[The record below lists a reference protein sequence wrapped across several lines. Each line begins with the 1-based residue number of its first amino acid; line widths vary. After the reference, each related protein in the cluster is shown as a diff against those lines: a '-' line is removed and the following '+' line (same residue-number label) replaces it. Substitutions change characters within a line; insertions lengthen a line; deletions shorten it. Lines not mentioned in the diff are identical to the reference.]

1 MKKIFLFAA
10 AAALLTAC
18 SSDELAS
25 VETAQQN
32 ANGDAINFSIYT
44 PRTVTRAGAPGVI
57 KTNTGTTKLSEV
69 GFGILAYYTDDETY
83 NSESSKPDFMY
94 NTKVTSTDGTTWTY
108 NPVMYW
114 PNEFG
119 TGANSTNTD
128 YVSFFSYAPYIDVVN
143 ETGIPVLEEMT
154 TDAEY
159 DAYAKS
165 LGIKYVKY
173 ETKVANTRANYAEY
187 KGIAD
192 PTDDAAI
199 VNAWNFDNGDS
210 YLPADIATVE
220 GKIALLTTEYYLGT
234 ATPVTS
240 LATYK
245 EYLGVA
251 TDDEAKA
258 ALDELWKEQVQG
270 KNITKLPRNTDGGD
284 PIVKYVVDTNPATSV
299 DLLWGVAAN
308 NTDYESIIANTN
320 VQNVEGMPFI
330 NMIKPKKPADSK
342 LNWNMKHALSKLN
355 VNIQYVADKATPTAY
370 SDGDVASEEINSN
383 ETRIYVRYVKIGGFV
398 MKGALNLNNTT
409 AGEPLWKSYDGQTS
423 LAYTTTTFNDGRKDG
438 KEGTYNGLDKNEE
451 NAGLNPDIVENY
463 SKAIWPSGKTSGVT
477 NKKVN
482 LFAGGEPTTP
492 IFVIPTGEDID
503 IEICYDVETK
513 DAALAEYLSDGLTH
527 GKTTQNIISKTS
539 DKIFTTA
546 TQMEPGKGYNINII
560 LGMTSVKF
568 EASVEPWDDSAG
580 EKNVDLPGNE

>member
-18 SSDELAS
+18 SSEELAS

-32 ANGDAINFSIYT
+32 ADGAPINFSVYT
-44 PRTVTRAGAPGVI
+44 PRNITRAGAAGVLDN
-57 KTNTGTTKLSEV
+57 TNIGTV
-69 GFGILAYYTDDETY
+69 GFGVFAYYTDDEVY
-83 NSESSKPDFMY
+83 NPESSKPDFMY
-94 NTKVTSTDGTTWTY
+94 NTQVTKNGTKWEY

-128 YVSFFSYAPYIDVVN
+128 YVSFFTYAPYIDVVN
-143 ETGIPVLEEMT
+143 ETGIPVLEDI
-154 TDAEY
+154 TDY
-159 DAYAKS
+159 DAYAAS

-173 ETKVANTRANYAEY
+173 TAKTANTLANYAEY
-187 KGIAD
+187 KGIAND
-192 PTDDAAI
+192 NAAI
-199 VNAWNFDNGDS
+199 ANAWNFDNGTAYIDTDVPTIIEP
-210 YLPADIATVE
+210 LILA
-220 GKIALLTTEYYLGT
+220 LTTEYYIGT
-234 ATPVTS
+234 ATPVTD

-270 KNITKLPRNTDGGD
+270 KNITKLPKNTDGGD
-284 PIVKYVVDTNPATSV
+284 PVVKYVVDTNPSTSV

-308 NTDYESIIANTN
+308 ATDYQSIVANTN
-320 VQNVEGMPFI
+320 VQNAVDMPFV
-330 NMIKPKKPADSK
+330 NMIKPANPVDSK
-342 LNWNMKHALSKLN
+342 LNWNLKHALSKLN
-355 VNIQYVADKATPTAY
+355 VNIQYVADQQTPTAY
-370 SDGDVASEEINSN
+370 ATADAASEEINGN

-398 MKGALNLNNTT
+398 MKGALNLNNTNP
-409 AGEPLWKSYDGQTS
+409 GEPLWKSYDGQTS

-482 LFAGGEPTTP
+482 LFAGGDATLP

-513 DAALAEYLSDGLTH
+513 DAALAGFLSDGLTH
-527 GKTTQNIISKTS
+527 GSTTQNIISKTS
-539 DKIFTTA
+539 DKIFGAA
-546 TQMEPGKGYNINII
+546 TPMEPGKGYNINII

-568 EASVEPWDDSAG
+568 EAVVVPWDETTTAKDV
-580 EKNVDLPGNE
+580 ELPANH

>member
-32 ANGDAINFSIYT
+32 ADGAPINFSVYT
-44 PRTVTRAGAPGVI
+44 PRNVTRAGAAGALDNANI
-57 KTNTGTTKLSEV
+57 GTV
-69 GFGILAYYTDDETY
+69 GFGVFAYYTDDEVY

-94 NTKVTSTDGTTWTY
+94 NTQVTKNGTKWEY

-128 YVSFFSYAPYIDVVN
+128 YVSFFTYAPYIDVVN
-143 ETGIPVLEEMT
+143 ETGIPVLE
-154 TDAEY
+154 DIADY
-159 DAYAKS
+159 DAYAAS

-173 ETKVANTRANYAEY
+173 ETKTVQDRATYVEY

-192 PTDDAAI
+192 TDDAIA
-199 VNAWNFDNGDS
+199 NAWNFDNGTS
-210 YLPADIATVE
+210 YTAADVTTTIIPLIEAPL
-220 GKIALLTTEYYLGT
+220 GTEYYLGT
-234 ATPVTS
+234 ATPVTD
-240 LATYK
+240 LTTYK

-270 KNITKLPRNTDGGD
+270 KNITKLPKNTDGGD
-284 PIVKYVVDTNPATSV
+284 PVVKYVVDTNPATSV

-308 NTDYESIIANTN
+308 ATDYQSIVANTN
-320 VQNVEGMPFI
+320 VQNAVDMPFV
-330 NMIKPKKPADSK
+330 NMIKPANPVDSK
-342 LNWNMKHALSKLN
+342 LNWNLKHALSKLN
-355 VNIQYVADKATPTAY
+355 VNIQYVSDKETPTAY
-370 SDGDVASEEINSN
+370 ATTDAASEEINSN

-409 AGEPLWKSYDGQTS
+409 AGEPLWKAYDGQTS

-482 LFAGGEPTTP
+482 LFAGGDATLP

-513 DAALAEYLSDGLTH
+513 DAALAGFLSDGLTH
-527 GKTTQNIISKTS
+527 GSTTQNIISKTS
-539 DKIFTTA
+539 DKIFGAA
-546 TQMEPGKGYNINII
+546 TPMEPGKGYNINII

-568 EASVEPWDDSAG
+568 EASVEPWDTSTADVDVELPS
-580 EKNVDLPGNE
+580 NVLP

>member
-32 ANGDAINFSIYT
+32 ADGAPINFSVYT
-44 PRTVTRAGAPGVI
+44 PRNVTRAGAAGALDNANI
-57 KTNTGTTKLSEV
+57 GTV
-69 GFGILAYYTDDETY
+69 GFGVFAYYTDDETY

-94 NTKVTSTDGTTWTY
+94 NTQVTKNGTKWEY

-128 YVSFFSYAPYIDVVN
+128 YVSFFTYAPYIDVVN
-143 ETGIPVLEEMT
+143 ETGIPVLE
-154 TDAEY
+154 DIADY
-159 DAYAKS
+159 DAYAAS

-173 ETKVANTRANYAEY
+173 TTKTVTDRASYVEY

-192 PTDDAAI
+192 TDDAI
-199 VNAWNFDNGDS
+199 VNAWNFDNGTA
-210 YLPADIATVE
+210 YTAGDIATVE
-220 GKIALLTTEYYLGT
+220 TAIAGLGTEYYLGT
-234 ATPVTS
+234 ATPVTD
-240 LATYK
+240 LADYK

-270 KNITKLPRNTDGGD
+270 KNITKLPKNTDGGD
-284 PIVKYVVDTNPATSV
+284 PVVKYVVDTNPATSV

-308 NTDYESIIANTN
+308 ATDYQSIVANTN
-320 VQNVEGMPFI
+320 VQNAVDMPFV
-330 NMIKPKKPADSK
+330 NMIKPANPVDSK
-342 LNWNMKHALSKLN
+342 LNWNLKHALSKLN
-355 VNIQYVADKATPTAY
+355 VNIQYVADKETPTAY
-370 SDGDVASEEINSN
+370 ATTDAASEEINSN

-409 AGEPLWKSYDGQTS
+409 AGEPLWKAYDGQTS

-482 LFAGGEPTTP
+482 LFAGGDATTP

-527 GKTTQNIISKTS
+527 GKTTQNIITKTS
-539 DKIFTTA
+539 DKIFGAA
-546 TQMEPGKGYNINII
+546 TPMEPGKGYNINII

-568 EASVEPWDDSAG
+568 EAVVVPWDTTTAD
-580 EKNVDLPGNE
+580 VDVELPSNKLP

>member
-32 ANGDAINFSIYT
+32 ADGAPINFSVYT
-44 PRTVTRAGAPGVI
+44 PRNVTRAGAAGALDNANI
-57 KTNTGTTKLSEV
+57 GTV
-69 GFGILAYYTDDETY
+69 GFGVFAYYTDDETY

-94 NTKVTSTDGTTWTY
+94 NTQVTNPGSGWVY

-128 YVSFFSYAPYIDVVN
+128 YVSFFTYAPYIDVVN

-159 DAYAKS
+159 DAYAAS

-173 ETKVANTRANYAEY
+173 ETKVANTRANYVEY

-192 PTDDAAI
+192 DDAAI
-199 VNAWNFDNGDS
+199 VNAWNFDNGTA
-210 YLPADIATVE
+210 YTAGDIATVE
-220 GKIALLTTEYYLGT
+220 GAIAALTTEYYLGT
-234 ATPVTS
+234 ATPVTD
-240 LATYK
+240 LATYQ

-251 TDDEAKA
+251 TVDEAKA

-270 KNITKLPRNTDGGD
+270 KNITKLPKNTDGGD
-284 PIVKYVVDTNPATSV
+284 PVVKYVVDTNPSTSV

-308 NTDYESIIANTN
+308 ATDYKSIVANTN
-320 VQNVEGMPFI
+320 VQNTIGMPFV
-330 NMIKPKKPADSK
+330 NMIKPVDPVNNK
-342 LNWNMKHALSKLN
+342 LNWNLKHALSKLN
-355 VNIQYVADKATPTAY
+355 VNIQYVADQQTPTAY
-370 SDGDVASEEINSN
+370 ATADAASEEINSN

-409 AGEPLWKSYDGQTS
+409 AGEPLWKAYDGQTS

-513 DAALAEYLSDGLTH
+513 DAALAGYLSDGLTH
-527 GKTTQNIISKTS
+527 GSTTQNIISKTS
-539 DKIFTTA
+539 DKIFGAA
-546 TQMEPGKGYNINII
+546 TPMEPGKGYNINII

-568 EASVEPWDDSAG
+568 EASVEPWDTSTADVDVELPS
-580 EKNVDLPGNE
+580 NVLP

>member
-32 ANGDAINFSIYT
+32 ADGAPINFSVYT
-44 PRTVTRAGAPGVI
+44 PRNVTRAGAAGALDNANI
-57 KTNTGTTKLSEV
+57 GTV
-69 GFGILAYYTDDETY
+69 GFGVFAYYTDDETY

-94 NTKVTSTDGTTWTY
+94 NTQVTKNGTKWEY

-128 YVSFFSYAPYIDVVN
+128 YVSFFTYAPYIDVVN
-143 ETGIPVLEEMT
+143 ETGIPVLEEMK

-159 DAYAKS
+159 DAYAAS

-173 ETKVANTRANYAEY
+173 ETKTVKDRATYVEY

-192 PTDDAAI
+192 TEDAIA
-199 VNAWNFDNGDS
+199 NAWNFDNGTS
-210 YLPADIATVE
+210 YTGADYTTIIEPLIEAPL
-220 GKIALLTTEYYLGT
+220 GTEYYLGT
-234 ATPVTS
+234 ATPVTD
-240 LATYK
+240 LTTYQ

-251 TDDEAKA
+251 TVDEAKA

-270 KNITKLPRNTDGGD
+270 KNITKLPKNTDGGD
-284 PIVKYVVDTNPATSV
+284 PVVKYVVDTNPATSV

-308 NTDYESIIANTN
+308 ATDYKSIVANTN
-320 VQNVEGMPFI
+320 VQNAVDMPFV
-330 NMIKPKKPADSK
+330 NMIKPANPVDSK
-342 LNWNMKHALSKLN
+342 LNWNLKHALSKLN
-355 VNIQYVADKATPTAY
+355 VNIQYVADQQTPTAY
-370 SDGDVASEEINSN
+370 ATTDAASEEINSN

-513 DAALAEYLSDGLTH
+513 DASLAGFLSDGLTH
-527 GKTTQNIISKTS
+527 GSTTQNIISKTS
-539 DKIFTTA
+539 DKIFGAA
-546 TQMEPGKGYNINII
+546 TPMEPGKGYNINII

-568 EASVEPWDDSAG
+568 EAVVVPWDEPASATDV
-580 EKNVDLPGNE
+580 ELPSNVLP

>member
-1 MKKIFLFAA
+1 M
-10 AAALLTAC
+10 
-18 SSDELAS
+18 
-25 VETAQQN
+25 ETAQQN
-32 ANGDAINFSIYT
+32 ADGAPINFSVYT
-44 PRTVTRAGAPGVI
+44 PRNVTRAGAAGALDNANI
-57 KTNTGTTKLSEV
+57 GTV
-69 GFGILAYYTDDETY
+69 GFGVFAYYTDDETY

-94 NTKVTSTDGTTWTY
+94 NTQVTKNGTKWEY

-128 YVSFFSYAPYIDVVN
+128 YVSFFTYAPYIDVVN

-159 DAYAKS
+159 DAYAAS

-173 ETKVANTRANYAEY
+173 ETKTVKDRATYVEY

-192 PTDDAAI
+192 TDDAIA
-199 VNAWNFDNGDS
+199 NAWNFDNGTS
-210 YLPADIATVE
+210 YTAADVTTTIIPLIEAPL
-220 GKIALLTTEYYLGT
+220 GTEYYLGT
-234 ATPVTS
+234 ATPVTD
-240 LATYK
+240 LATYQ

-251 TDDEAKA
+251 TVDEAKA

-270 KNITKLPRNTDGGD
+270 KNITKLPKNTDGGD
-284 PIVKYVVDTNPATSV
+284 PVVKYVVDTNPATSV

-308 NTDYESIIANTN
+308 ATDYQSIVANTN
-320 VQNVEGMPFI
+320 VQNAVDMPFV
-330 NMIKPKKPADSK
+330 NMIKPANPVDSK
-342 LNWNMKHALSKLN
+342 LNWNLKHALSKLN
-355 VNIQYVADKATPTAY
+355 VNIQYVADQQTPTAY
-370 SDGDVASEEINSN
+370 ATTDAASEEINSN

-527 GKTTQNIISKTS
+527 GKTTQNIITKTS
-539 DKIFTTA
+539 DKIFGAA
-546 TQMEPGKGYNINII
+546 TPMEPGKGYNINII

-568 EASVEPWDDSAG
+568 EAVVVPWDEPASATDV
-580 EKNVDLPGNE
+580 ELPSNVLP

>member
-32 ANGDAINFSIYT
+32 ADGAPINFSVYT
-44 PRTVTRAGAPGVI
+44 PRNVTRAGAAGALDNANI
-57 KTNTGTTKLSEV
+57 GTV
-69 GFGILAYYTDDETY
+69 GFGVFAYYTDDETY

-94 NTKVTSTDGTTWTY
+94 NTQVTNPGSGWVY

-128 YVSFFSYAPYIDVVN
+128 YVSFFTYAPYIDVVN

-159 DAYAKS
+159 DAYAAS

-173 ETKVANTRANYAEY
+173 ETKVANTRANYVEY

-192 PTDDAAI
+192 DDAAI
-199 VNAWNFDNGDS
+199 VNAWNFDNGTA
-210 YLPADIATVE
+210 YTAGDIATVE
-220 GKIALLTTEYYLGT
+220 GAIAALTTEYYLGT
-234 ATPVTS
+234 ATPVTD
-240 LATYK
+240 LATYQ

-251 TDDEAKA
+251 TVDEAKA

-270 KNITKLPRNTDGGD
+270 KNITKLPKNTDGGD
-284 PIVKYVVDTNPATSV
+284 PVVKYVVDTNPSTSV

-308 NTDYESIIANTN
+308 ATDYKSIVANTN
-320 VQNVEGMPFI
+320 VQNTIGMPFV
-330 NMIKPKKPADSK
+330 NMIKPVDPVNNK
-342 LNWNMKHALSKLN
+342 LNWNLKHALSKLN
-355 VNIQYVADKATPTAY
+355 VNIQYVSDKETPTAY
-370 SDGDVASEEINSN
+370 ATTDAASEEINSN

-409 AGEPLWKSYDGQTS
+409 AGEPLWKAYDGQTS

-492 IFVIPTGEDID
+492 IFVIPTGDDID

-513 DAALAEYLSDGLTH
+513 DAALAGFLSDGLTH
-527 GKTTQNIISKTS
+527 GSTTQNIISKTS
-539 DKIFTTA
+539 DKIFGAA
-546 TQMEPGKGYNINII
+546 TPMEPGKGYNINII

-568 EASVEPWDDSAG
+568 EASVEPWDTSTADVDVELPS
-580 EKNVDLPGNE
+580 NVLP

>member
-1 MKKIFLFAA
+1 M
-10 AAALLTAC
+10 
-18 SSDELAS
+18 
-25 VETAQQN
+25 ETAQQN

-44 PRTVTRAGAPGVI
+44 PRTVTRAGAAGAI
-57 KTNTGTTKLSEV
+57 TTNTDLTTKLTEV
-69 GFGILAYYTDDETY
+69 GFGILAYYTDDEVY

-94 NTKVTSTDGTTWTY
+94 NTKVTGTGSGPITWTY

-128 YVSFFSYAPYIDVVN
+128 YVSFFTYAPYIDVVN
-143 ETGIPVLEEMT
+143 ETGIPVLE
-154 TDAEY
+154 DIADY

-173 ETKVANTRANYAEY
+173 TEKTANTRDNYAEY

-192 PTDDAAI
+192 ATDDAAI

-220 GKIALLTTEYYLGT
+220 GKIALLTTKYYLGT

-240 LATYK
+240 LETYGA
-245 EYLGVA
+245 YLGYVTPLSTA
-251 TDDEAKA
+251 DETSAKA

-270 KNITKLPRNTDGGD
+270 KNITKLPKNTDGGD
-284 PIVKYVVDTNPATSV
+284 PVVKYVVDTNPATSV

-308 NTDYESIIANTN
+308 ATDYQSIIANTN
-320 VQNVEGMPFI
+320 VQNEAGKPFV
-330 NMIKPKKPADSK
+330 NMIKPKDPKNSK

-355 VNIQYVADKATPTAY
+355 VNIQYVSDKQTPTAY
-370 SDGDVASEEINSN
+370 ATTDAASEEINGN

-409 AGEPLWKSYDGQTS
+409 VGEPLWKAYDGQTS

-438 KEGTYNGLDKNEE
+438 KEGTYNGQDKNEE

-482 LFAGGEPTTP
+482 LFAGGEPTKP

-513 DAALAEYLSDGLTH
+513 DASLAGFLSDGLTH
-527 GKTTQNIISKTS
+527 GSTTQNIISKTS
-539 DKIFTTA
+539 DKIFGGTA

-568 EASVEPWDDSAG
+568 EANVEPWDDTPG
-580 EKNVDLPGNE
+580 EKDVELPTNGTVAP